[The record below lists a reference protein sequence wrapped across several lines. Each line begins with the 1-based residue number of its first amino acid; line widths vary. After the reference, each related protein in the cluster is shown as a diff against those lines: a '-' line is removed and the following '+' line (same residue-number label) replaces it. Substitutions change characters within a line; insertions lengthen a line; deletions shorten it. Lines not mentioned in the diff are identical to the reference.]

1 MMGGQHH
8 QAVSQT
14 AAHGSGAGGEYNG
27 ASRKLEELFVYWL
40 SQKETTEMV
49 ENCVTAV
56 RQGQAL
62 PSESALEVRA
72 RGVGMTGCILFAKG
86 K

>member
-1 MMGGQHH
+1 
-8 QAVSQT
+8 
-14 AAHGSGAGGEYNG
+14 
-27 ASRKLEELFVYWL
+27 
-40 SQKETTEMV
+40 MV

-72 RGVGMTGCILFAKG
+72 RGVGMTGCIFFEKG
-86 K
+86 N